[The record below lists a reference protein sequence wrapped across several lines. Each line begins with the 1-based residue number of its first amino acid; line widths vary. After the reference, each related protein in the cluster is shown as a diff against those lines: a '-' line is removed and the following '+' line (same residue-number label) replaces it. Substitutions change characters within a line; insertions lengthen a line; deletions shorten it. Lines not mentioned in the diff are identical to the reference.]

1 VAEVLN
7 LGEVF
12 GPLWVHS
19 QELQVKLAVV
29 VLARPI
35 DWMARDL
42 VELREMVSGLE
53 KVAVQEK
60 NYLLRTEHGELQGS
74 EGSFE
79 CGPPSACPL
88 SV

>member
-7 LGEVF
+7 PGEVF
-12 GPLWVHS
+12 GPLWAHS
-19 QELQVKLAVV
+19 QELQVKPVV

-35 DWMARDL
+35 NWMALDS
-42 VELREMVSGLE
+42 VELREMVLGLE
-53 KVAVQEK
+53 KVAVQGK
-60 NYLLRTEHGELQGS
+60 NYLLRTWHGELQGS

>member
-1 VAEVLN
+1 VVLN

-12 GPLWVHS
+12 GPLWAHS
-19 QELQVKLAVV
+19 QELQVKLV

-35 DWMARDL
+35 DWMARDS

-53 KVAVQEK
+53 KVAVQGK

-79 CGPPSACPL
+79 CGPPSACPF

>member
-7 LGEVF
+7 LGEVC
-12 GPLWVHS
+12 GPLWVHF
-19 QELQVKLAVV
+19 QELQVKLVV

-53 KVAVQEK
+53 KVAVQE

-88 SV
+88 LV